1 MKMVFEE
8 DLTSWGW
15 DRLQGEGLSVA
26 LCVEAEAIQ
35 IDILSNYH
43 GSYGN
48 DQKLEKLENVS
59 WNTNQ

>member
-26 LCVEAEAIQ
+26 LCVEAEAI
-35 IDILSNYH
+35 
-43 GSYGN
+43 
-48 DQKLEKLENVS
+48 
-59 WNTNQ
+59 